1 MNLHIKKNNQQF
13 FVKNNN
19 RGFSLVEVI
28 VASALLVVVFAGIAG
43 AFKTILELTFYNK
56 TKLSALA
63 LVNEELELVRNM
75 SYNNIGTVSGI
86 PSGNIPQTETISLNG
101 TDYTRRVLVQYVDAP
116 EDGIGS
122 ADTNGIVTD
131 YKKAKVE
138 VSWTTRGTTRKVSAV
153 SSFVPKGMETTVGGG
168 TFIVN
173 VLDSAGLPLANAN
186 VHIENNVLVPAISID
201 TFSNIDGQVVFP
213 GSPAGSS
220 YEVVVSKTGYST
232 DKSYDADSSNP
243 NPNPGHFSVIEG
255 ETTVAT
261 FQIDLLSSKTVNT
274 FEQIKAAEWVD
285 LFNDTSKISNYSSTT
300 VSSGQL
306 TLLDPGTGYEADGF
320 AYSATNSPTY
330 LNSWEEV
337 SWVDNKPPSTNI
349 RYKVY
354 DASGVA
360 PVIIPDADIPGNS
373 SGLTTSPID
382 ISGLSTTTYPSL
394 QIAAFMTSSDTM
406 TTPSLS
412 EWKIKYLKGP
422 IPLPNLSFNMTGN
435 KTIGTDSGGSPIYK
449 YSQNLQTDGT
459 GTLDISSLEWDT
471 YNITVDNVALGL
483 DIGESCGPQP
493 LSVSPGTAVTTNLYF
508 VTHTTNSLL
517 VSVRNSS
524 GVLLKDVLVRLY
536 KTGTDITQTTSS
548 CGQTHFAGIPSG
560 TVSGG
565 NQYSIDLSL
574 SGYTNTTISDVD
586 VSGVSKINV
595 VIDD

>member
-508 VTHTTNSLL
+508 VTHNQFSF
-517 VSVRNSS
+517 SV
-524 GVLLKDVLVRLY
+524 
-536 KTGTDITQTTSS
+536 
-548 CGQTHFAGIPSG
+548 C
-560 TVSGG
+560 
-565 NQYSIDLSL
+565 
-574 SGYTNTTISDVD
+574 
-586 VSGVSKINV
+586 
-595 VIDD
+595 